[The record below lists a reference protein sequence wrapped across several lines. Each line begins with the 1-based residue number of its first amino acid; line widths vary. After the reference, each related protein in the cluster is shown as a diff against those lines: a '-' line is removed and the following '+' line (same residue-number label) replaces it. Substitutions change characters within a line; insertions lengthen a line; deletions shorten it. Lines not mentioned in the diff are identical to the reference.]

1 MSSRRTDAAA
11 PEALWLFR
19 DAALGEPAPT
29 PAPSKPAKPRPGATT
44 PGSPGAARKGPRKP
58 RERRASRD
66 LFTAVHT
73 AFARSSEA
81 ARAELAAEPPVP
93 SARSTEPAPPATATP
108 SAPQTRSRRPG
119 RARGEAVPGDMLA
132 RGEAVPGDISA
143 RGEAVPGDMSAR
155 GEAVPGDMSRGPGPS
170 AVDRPPWSV
179 RGPADDPVP
188 WETEAAGDERP
199 WSDLPGDLG
208 DHAWTP
214 PDGLEIGLVPGAG
227 PRTEVL
233 ALLREAEDVASNTIH
248 GLEDRRLDGG
258 AELQHVS
265 ILASAGSGKTYQLTN
280 RYLQI
285 LARGAAPYA
294 ILASTFTR
302 AAAGEIR
309 DRILRTLAES
319 ADADDK
325 RHELTR
331 RLQRP
336 GLTRQFVL
344 DLLTA
349 LAHNLHRLQIRT
361 LDSFFG
367 TIVRCFCLELGL
379 PSDARIVDEDE
390 AFRLRRSA
398 IQRMLEEGDEAA
410 LIELLSSLTEGS
422 SERAVTDTIDN
433 TVSSLYDLYREA
445 RYTDAWRAIAPAE
458 TLGEVALD
466 AALADLRAAV
476 PTGPKRTIDAHAKD
490 CERAE
495 LCRTGSSDDWME
507 FFESG
512 LAKSVASG
520 DGTYFKKPIDGPTVA
535 AYERLLKH
543 ARGVY
548 RRRIIDQTRATH
560 ELLLR
565 FDDCYRRVKH
575 QHKVLTFSDLT
586 VALAQADLSGQ
597 LDDICYRI
605 DARLRHV
612 LLDEMQDTSIQQ
624 WNALRP
630 IVDETVSYTPE
641 ERSFFC
647 VGDVKQSIYGWRNAC
662 PEILSRIDALLG
674 AGAGI
679 VKQTLATSYRSAPA
693 VIEVVNKIFGGLAHN
708 PALARYPDAA
718 QRWDE
723 EFTAHS
729 TTRSELA
736 GYVRLRTVARCE
748 DQSRRTNLRLQEAA
762 HLVAELYQRHPG
774 KTIGVLLRTNGA
786 VGRVLYELGP
796 TRLKVP
802 ATGRGGGPLT
812 DAPAVNAILDL
823 LRLADHPDHSV
834 AAFNVLS
841 SPLGP
846 VVGLTEDGPGPRHRV
861 AARVRRAVASDGL
874 APTLQPWIKAIAGQV
889 DERQYRRCMQLIQ
902 LAQTWDER
910 ASLRCDDFV
919 ALVES
924 RAVAD
929 PAASAV
935 QVMTIHQAKGL
946 EFDIVILPELEGEL
960 ASTRTLKV
968 VYERDG
974 DAGPISRI
982 ARHVSKDMWSM
993 FDDLRPMFEQHIG
1006 RLAHE
1011 SLCLLYV
1018 AVTRAREALFMLVD
1032 PPAENSRSAPA
1043 RMASLVLHA
1052 LRPADSAPAEPD
1064 QVVFE
1069 WGDPQWLAPH
1079 PPVAPAA
1086 VDPSDPHLEAPLAP
1100 LAFAPTQGPL
1110 LRSASTLASDLTGR
1124 TVGDVLVLSDGP
1136 TSAWA
1141 AALRALFAEVAWLE
1155 EFRGDR
1161 KALRAA
1167 VQAVVPN
1174 RDEAWAGARVDEFLQ
1189 LLDAPDLRRALSR
1202 GGAPAGALRV
1212 ERQVPFARLEGGAL
1226 QTGEVPRVVLEC
1238 ADMSE
1243 TTGPEVHVRRATVLG
1258 FCLDAVEGPAHA
1270 AERAAAYREPMSAW
1284 RAATAEQWG
1293 LERGDVAGVLLFVN
1307 AGVAVP
1313 LT

>member
-1 MSSRRTDAAA
+1 LDEHDARHADS
-11 PEALWLFR
+11 PW
-19 DAALGEPAPT
+19 
-29 PAPSKPAKPRPGATT
+29 
-44 PGSPGAARKGPRKP
+44 SPGRGELEIALLPG
-58 RERRASRD
+58 
-66 LFTAVHT
+66 VG
-73 AFARSSEA
+73 ARS
-81 ARAELAAEPPVP
+81 
-93 SARSTEPAPPATATP
+93 
-108 SAPQTRSRRPG
+108 
-119 RARGEAVPGDMLA
+119 
-132 RGEAVPGDISA
+132 
-143 RGEAVPGDMSAR
+143 
-155 GEAVPGDMSRGPGPS
+155 
-170 AVDRPPWSV
+170 
-179 RGPADDPVP
+179 
-188 WETEAAGDERP
+188 
-199 WSDLPGDLG
+199 
-208 DHAWTP
+208 
-214 PDGLEIGLVPGAG
+214 
-227 PRTEVL
+227 EVL
-233 ALLREAEDVASNTIH
+233 AMLREAEDIASNPIL
-248 GLEDRRLDGG
+248 GLEERRLDGG
-258 AELQHVS
+258 ALLQHVS

-285 LARGAAPYA
+285 LARGAAPFS

-336 GLTRQFVL
+336 GLSRQFVL
-344 DLLTA
+344 DLLTS

-390 AFRLRRSA
+390 AARLRRSA
-398 IQRMLEEGDEAA
+398 IQRMLEEGDEEAI
-410 LIELLSSLTEGS
+410 IELLSSLTEGS

-433 TVSSLYDLYREA
+433 TVSGLYDLYREA
-445 RYTDAWRAIAPAE
+445 RYTSAWHSIAPAE
-458 TLGEVALD
+458 TLTEAAVD
-466 AALADLRAAV
+466 HALAELRAAV
-476 PTGPKRTIDAHAKD
+476 PSGPKRTIDAHAKD

-495 LCRTGSSDDWME
+495 QCRTGSSDDWME
-507 FFESG
+507 FFGGG
-512 LAKSVASG
+512 LAAKVS
-520 DGTYFKKPIDGPTVA
+520 DGSCIYYGKEIDPRTVD

-543 ARGVY
+543 AKGVY
-548 RRRIIDQTRATH
+548 RRRVIDQTRATH
-560 ELLLR
+560 ELLVR

-597 LDDICYRI
+597 LDDICYRL

-624 WNALRP
+624 WNAMRP

-662 PEILSRIDALLG
+662 PEILSRVDTLLG

-679 VKQTLATSYRSAPA
+679 VKQTLATSYRSAPE
-693 VIEVVNKIFGGLAHN
+693 IIDVVNKIFSGLAHS

-736 GYVRLRTVARCE
+736 GFVRLRTVARCE
-748 DQSRRTNLRLQEAA
+748 DSAKRQNLRLHEAA
-762 HLVAELYQRHPG
+762 HLVAELHHRRPG

-796 TRLKVP
+796 TRLKIP

-861 AARVRRAVASDGL
+861 AARVRRLIASDGL
-874 APTLQPWIKAIAGQV
+874 ARTLQPWVKAIAGQV

-902 LAQTWDER
+902 LAQTWDQR
-910 ASLRCDDFV
+910 ASLRSDDFV
-919 ALVES
+919 AMVEI

-929 PAASAV
+929 PAASPV

-968 VYERDG
+968 VYERSG

-982 ARHVSKDMWSM
+982 ARHVSKEMWSM

-1018 AVTRAREALFMLVD
+1018 AVTRAREGLFMLID
-1032 PPAENSRSAPA
+1032 PPGENIRTAPA
-1043 RMASLVLHA
+1043 RMASLVLNA
-1052 LRPADSAPAEPD
+1052 LRPADHLGGQGPVEPD
-1064 QVVFE
+1064 QVVYE
-1069 WGDPQWLAPH
+1069 HGDPQWLAPH
-1079 PPVAPAA
+1079 APVAPAA
-1086 VDPSDPHLEAPLAP
+1086 IDPSAPHLESPQAP
-1100 LAFAPTQGPL
+1100 LAFAPTHGPL
-1110 LRSASTLASDLTGR
+1110 LRTASTLASDLAGR
-1124 TVGDVLVLSDGP
+1124 TVGDVLGLSDGP
-1136 TSAWA
+1136 TTAWA

-1174 RDEAWAGARVDEFLQ
+1174 RDEAWASARVDEFLA
-1189 LLDAPDLRRALSR
+1189 LLEAPDLRRALSR
-1202 GGAPAGALRV
+1202 GGAPETALRV

-1226 QTGEVPRVVLEC
+1226 QTGEIPRVVLEHDDV
-1238 ADMSE
+1238 AHA
-1243 TTGPEVHVRRATVLG
+1243 TGPEVQVRRATVLG
-1258 FCLDAVEGPAHA
+1258 FCLDTVEGPEHA

-1284 RAATAEQWG
+1284 RAATSEQWG
-1293 LERGDVAGVLLFVN
+1293 LDKSEVAGVLLFVN

-1313 LT
+1313 LA

>member
-1 MSSRRTDAAA
+1 MSARRNTSANPVASA
-11 PEALWLFR
+11 PPESLWLFS
-19 DAALGEPAPT
+19 DSPAPPV
-29 PAPSKPAKPRPGATT
+29 PARAEKTAKPGA
-44 PGSPGAARKGPRKP
+44 PQRKGPRKP
-58 RERRASRD
+58 RSSRPSRD
-66 LFTAVHT
+66 LFSAVDRVFT
-73 AFARSSEA
+73 RSSEA
-81 ARAELAAEPPVP
+81 ARAEIAG
-93 SARSTEPAPPATATP
+93 EPAP
-108 SAPQTRSRRPG
+108 APQARP
-119 RARGEAVPGDMLA
+119 ARHRVPAEGPRPVPEARPVVP
-132 RGEAVPGDISA
+132 VQK
-143 RGEAVPGDMSAR
+143 
-155 GEAVPGDMSRGPGPS
+155 
-170 AVDRPPWSV
+170 DRPAPT

-188 WETEAAGDERP
+188 WDAEDSGPRWRDHEHDDTPDLDDP
-199 WSDLPGDLG
+199 WASTPGELQ
-208 DHAWTP
+208 
-214 PDGLEIGLVPGAG
+214 IGLVPGAG
-227 PRTEVL
+227 SRTEVL
-233 ALLREAEDVASNTIH
+233 ALLREAEDVASSAMTFEDERP
-248 GLEDRRLDGG
+248 LEGD
-258 AELQHVS
+258 ATLQHVS

-325 RHELTR
+325 RHELGR

-336 GLTRQFVL
+336 GLSRQFVL

-367 TIVRCFCLELGL
+367 TIVRCFTLELGL
-379 PSDARIVDEDE
+379 PSDARIIDEDE
-390 AFRLRRSA
+390 AFRLRRAA

-410 LIELLSSLTEGS
+410 IIELLASLTEGS

-433 TVSSLYDLYREA
+433 TVSALYDLYREA
-445 RYTDAWRAIAPAE
+445 RYTDAWHAIAP
-458 TLGEVALD
+458 GECLTEAALD
-466 AALADLRAAV
+466 HAIADLRAAI
-476 PTGPKRTIDAHAKD
+476 PAGPKRTIDAHAKD
-490 CERAE
+490 CERAVQISRPSGPE
-495 LCRTGSSDDWME
+495 HGKTGSSDDWME
-507 FFESG
+507 FFGQG
-512 LAKSVASG
+512 LAAKIA
-520 DGTYFKKPIDGPTVA
+520 DGSLVYYAKPIDGRTVD

-543 ARGVY
+543 AKGVY
-548 RRRIIDQTRATH
+548 RRRVIDQTRATH

-565 FDDCYRRVKH
+565 FDDCYQRVKH
-575 QHKVLTFSDLT
+575 QHKALTFADLT
-586 VALAQADLSGQ
+586 FALAQADLSGK

-624 WNALRP
+624 WNAMRP

-662 PEILSRIDALLG
+662 PEILSRIDQLLG

-679 VKQTLATSYRSAPA
+679 VKQNLSTSYRSAPA
-693 VIEVVNKIFGGLAHN
+693 IIDVVNKIFSGLVNN
-708 PALARYPDAA
+708 PALMRYPDAA

-723 EFTAHS
+723 EFQTH
-729 TTRSELA
+729 TTQRKELA

-748 DQSRRTNLRLQEAA
+748 DQAKRQNLRLQEAA
-762 HLVAELYQRHPG
+762 HLVHELYHRHPG

-846 VVGLTEDGPGPRHRV
+846 VVGLTEDGPGPRHRA
-861 AARVRRAVASDGL
+861 AARVRRLVASDGL
-874 APTLQPWIKAIAGQV
+874 ARTLQPWIRAIAGQV

-902 LAQTWDER
+902 LAQTWDQR

-919 ALVES
+919 AMVEA

-968 VYERDG
+968 VYERSG

-1018 AVTRAREALFMLVD
+1018 AVTRAREGLFMLMD
-1032 PPAENSRSAPA
+1032 PPGESSKTAPA

-1052 LRPADSAPAEPD
+1052 LHDGPVDPDS
-1064 QVVFE
+1064 VVFE

-1079 PPVAPAA
+1079 APVAAA
-1086 VDPSDPHLEAPLAP
+1086 PIDPSAPHLETPQAPLT
-1100 LAFAPTQGPL
+1100 FAPTQGPL
-1110 LRSASTLASDLTGR
+1110 LRSTGASASDLAGR
-1124 TVGDVLVLSDGP
+1124 TVGQVLVLNDGP
-1136 TSAWA
+1136 TSAWGGA
-1141 AALRALFAEVAWLE
+1141 IRALFAELTWLE
-1155 EFRGDR
+1155 DFTEDR
-1161 KALRAA
+1161 SALLAA
-1167 VQAVVPN
+1167 VQRAAPN
-1174 RDEAWAGARVDEFLQ
+1174 RDEEWAKTCVLEFLRM
-1189 LLDAPDLRRALSR
+1189 LESSTLRRALSR
-1202 GGAPAGALRV
+1202 GNAPAHALQV

-1226 QTGEVPRVVLEC
+1226 QTGEVPRVVLELG
-1238 ADMSE
+1238 ADLSE
-1243 TTGPEVHVRRATVLG
+1243 GTEPQARRATVLG
-1258 FCLDAVEGPAHA
+1258 ICLDKVDTIELAV
-1270 AERAAAYREPMSAW
+1270 ERAASYREPMTAW

-1293 LERGDVAGVLLFVN
+1293 LERSDVAGVLLFVV
-1307 AGVAVP
+1307 AGLAVP

>member
-1 MSSRRTDAAA
+1 MSARRTVD
-11 PEALWLFR
+11 PESLWLFS
-19 DAALGEPAPT
+19 DAPAP
-29 PAPSKPAKPRPGATT
+29 APDADADAKPSAP
-44 PGSPGAARKGPRKP
+44 RKASRKP
-58 RERRASRD
+58 RSRAPTRD
-66 LFTAVHT
+66 LFSAVDRVFT
-73 AFARSSEA
+73 RSSEA
-81 ARAELAAEPPVP
+81 ARAEIAGEPPPPTQARYKVP
-93 SARSTEPAPPATATP
+93 AEAPRPVPEARSPAPVPQDSRAPTP
-108 SAPQTRSRRPG
+108 
-119 RARGEAVPGDMLA
+119 
-132 RGEAVPGDISA
+132 
-143 RGEAVPGDMSAR
+143 
-155 GEAVPGDMSRGPGPS
+155 
-170 AVDRPPWSV
+170 

-188 WETEAAGDERP
+188 WETDAGDADAP
-199 WSDLPGDLG
+199 WPDHPDDLSWASTPGELQI
-208 DHAWTP
+208 A
-214 PDGLEIGLVPGAG
+214 LVPGAG
-227 PRTEVL
+227 ARSQVL
-233 ALLREAEDVASNTIH
+233 AVLREAEDVASSAMPN
-248 GLEDRRLDGG
+248 EDDRLLDG
-258 AELQHVS
+258 ADASLQHVS

-285 LARGAAPYA
+285 LARGAAPHS

-319 ADADDK
+319 SDSDDK
-325 RHELTR
+325 RLELTR

-336 GLTRQFVL
+336 GMSRQFVL
-344 DLLTA
+344 DMLTA

-367 TIVRCFCLELGL
+367 TIVRCFSLELGL
-379 PSDARIVDEDE
+379 PADARIIDEDE
-390 AFRLRRSA
+390 AFRLRRAA

-410 LIELLSSLTEGS
+410 IIELLASLTEGS

-433 TVSSLYDLYREA
+433 TVSALYDLYREA
-445 RYTDAWRAIAPAE
+445 RYTDAWHAIAPGQCLTEA
-458 TLGEVALD
+458 ALD
-466 AALADLRAAV
+466 HAIADLRAAA
-476 PTGPKRTIDAHAKD
+476 PAGPKRTIDAHAKD

-495 LCRTGSSDDWME
+495 QCKTGSSDDWME
-507 FFESG
+507 FFGQG
-512 LAKSVASG
+512 LAAKIA
-520 DGTYFKKPIDGPTVA
+520 DGSCVYYNKPIDGRTVD
-535 AYERLLKH
+535 AYERLLTH
-543 ARGVY
+543 AKGVY
-548 RRRIIDQTRATH
+548 RRRVIDQTHATH

-565 FDDCYRRVKH
+565 FDDCYQRVKH
-575 QHKVLTFSDLT
+575 QHKALTFADLT
-586 VALAQADLSGQ
+586 FALAQADLSGK

-624 WNALRP
+624 WNAMRP

-662 PEILSRIDALLG
+662 PEILSRIDQLLG

-679 VKQTLATSYRSAPA
+679 VKQNLATSYRSAPA
-693 VIEVVNKIFGGLAHN
+693 VIDVVNKIFTALVSN
-708 PALARYPDAA
+708 PALLRYPDAA
-718 QRWDE
+718 ARWDE
-723 EFTAHS
+723 EFQTH
-729 TTRSELA
+729 TTQRSELS
-736 GYVRLRTVARCE
+736 GYVRQRTVARCE
-748 DQSRRTNLRLQEAA
+748 DQGKRQTLRLQEAS
-762 HLVAELYQRHPG
+762 HLVHELYHRHPG
-774 KTIGVLLRTNGA
+774 RSIGVLLRTNGA

-846 VVGLTEDGPGPRHRV
+846 VVGLLEDGARPRHRV
-861 AARVRRAVASDGL
+861 AARVRRMIASDGL
-874 APTLQPWIKAIAGQV
+874 APTLQPWVKAIAGQV

-902 LAQTWDER
+902 LAQSWDQR

-919 ALVES
+919 AMVEA
-924 RAVAD
+924 RPVAD
-929 PAASAV
+929 PSASTV

-1018 AVTRAREALFMLVD
+1018 AVTRAREGLFMLID
-1032 PPAENSRSAPA
+1032 PPAESSRTAPA
-1043 RMASLVLHA
+1043 RMSSLVLQA
-1052 LRPADSAPAEPD
+1052 LHDGPAEPD

-1069 WGDPQWLAPH
+1069 WGDPGWLAPH
-1079 PPVAPAA
+1079 APVPAA
-1086 VDPSDPHLEAPLAP
+1086 PQDPSAPHLESPQSP

-1110 LRSASTLASDLTGR
+1110 LRSASTSASDLNGR
-1124 TVGDVLVLSDGP
+1124 TVGQVLALNDGP

-1141 AALRALFAEVAWLE
+1141 GTLRALFAELAWLE
-1155 EFRGDR
+1155 DFTDD
-1161 KALRAA
+1161 RAA
-1167 VQAVVPN
+1167 LMAAAQRAAPN
-1174 RDEAWAGARVDEFLQ
+1174 RDEEFAAARVLEFLNM
-1189 LLDAPDLRRALSR
+1189 LEAPALRRALSR

-1226 QTGEVPRVVLEC
+1226 QTGEIPRVVLELGPDPS
-1238 ADMSE
+1238 DMSE
-1243 TTGPEVHVRRATVLG
+1243 GAGPEGQVRRATVLG
-1258 FCLDAVEGPAHA
+1258 FCLDKVDTLEQAS
-1270 AERAAAYREPMSAW
+1270 ERAASYREPMTAW
-1284 RAATAEQWG
+1284 RSATAEQWG
-1293 LERGDVAGVLLFVN
+1293 IERSAVAGVLLFVT
-1307 AGVAVP
+1307 AGLAVP
-1313 LT
+1313 MT

>member
-1 MSSRRTDAAA
+1 MSARRNTSATPPASA
-11 PEALWLFR
+11 SESPPTESLWLFS
-19 DAALGEPAPT
+19 DSPIAPPPVPART
-29 PAPSKPAKPRPGATT
+29 AKTSKSGAPQ
-44 PGSPGAARKGPRKP
+44 RKGPRKP
-58 RERRASRD
+58 RSSRSSRD
-66 LFTAVHT
+66 LFSAVDRV
-73 AFARSSEA
+73 FARSSEA
-81 ARAELAAEPPVP
+81 ARAEIAGEA
-93 SARSTEPAPPATATP
+93 P
-108 SAPQTRSRRPG
+108 SAPQARHRVPAEGPRPVPQARPAPPVQKDSRP
-119 RARGEAVPGDMLA
+119 APT
-132 RGEAVPGDISA
+132 
-143 RGEAVPGDMSAR
+143 
-155 GEAVPGDMSRGPGPS
+155 
-170 AVDRPPWSV
+170 
-179 RGPADDPVP
+179 RGPADAPVP
-188 WETEAAGDERP
+188 WDADDDQWTDHGPDIDIG
-199 WSDLPGDLG
+199 DLPDLPW
-208 DHAWTP
+208 ATTP
-214 PDGLEIGLVPGAG
+214 GELEINIVPGAG
-227 PRTEVL
+227 SRAEVL
-233 ALLREAEDVASNTIH
+233 ALLREAEDVASSAMVFEDDRN
-248 GLEDRRLDGG
+248 LEGD
-258 AELQHVS
+258 ASLQHVS

-285 LARGAAPYA
+285 LARGAAPYG

-319 ADADDK
+319 ADGDDK
-325 RHELTR
+325 RDELTR

-336 GLTRQFVL
+336 GMSRQFVL
-344 DLLTA
+344 DMLTA

-367 TIVRCFCLELGL
+367 TIVRCFALELGL
-379 PSDARIVDEDE
+379 PADARIIDEDE
-390 AFRLRRSA
+390 AFRLRRAA

-410 LIELLSSLTEGS
+410 IIELLASLTEGS

-445 RYTDAWRAIAPAE
+445 RYTDAWRAIAPGE
-458 TLGEVALD
+458 TLTEVALD
-466 AALADLRAAV
+466 AAIADLRACV
-476 PTGPKRTIDAHAKD
+476 PSGPKRTMDAHARD

-495 LCRTGSSDDWME
+495 QCKTGSSDDWME
-507 FFESG
+507 FFGQG
-512 LAKSVASG
+512 LAAKIS
-520 DGTYFKKPIDGPTVA
+520 DGSCVYYAKPIDGRTVA

-543 ARGVY
+543 AKGVY
-548 RRRIIDQTRATH
+548 RRRVIDQTRATH
-560 ELLLR
+560 ELLVR
-565 FDDCYRRVKH
+565 FDDCYQRVKH
-575 QHKVLTFSDLT
+575 QHKALTFADLT
-586 VALAQADLSGQ
+586 VALAQADLSGK

-624 WNALRP
+624 WNAMRP

-662 PEILSRIDALLG
+662 PEILSRIDQLLG

-679 VKQTLATSYRSAPA
+679 VKQNLATSYRSAPA
-693 VIEVVNKIFGGLAHN
+693 IIDVVNKIFTALGNN
-708 PALARYPDAA
+708 PSLMRYPDAA

-723 EFTAHS
+723 EFQTH
-729 TTRSELA
+729 TTQRKELA

-748 DQSRRTNLRLQEAA
+748 DQAKRQNLRLQEAA
-762 HLVAELYQRHPG
+762 HLVHELYHRHPG

-846 VVGLTEDGPGPRHRV
+846 VVGLTEDGPGPRHRA
-861 AARVRRAVASDGL
+861 AARVRRMVASDGL
-874 APTLQPWIKAIAGQV
+874 ARTLQPWVKAIAGQV

-902 LAQTWDER
+902 LAQAWDQR

-919 ALVES
+919 AMVET

-929 PAASAV
+929 PSASAV
-935 QVMTIHQAKGL
+935 QIMTIHQAKGL
-946 EFDIVILPELEGEL
+946 EFDIVILPELEAEL

-968 VYERDG
+968 VYERNG
-974 DAGPISRI
+974 DAGPISKI

-1018 AVTRAREALFMLVD
+1018 AVTRAREGLFMLID
-1032 PPAENSRSAPA
+1032 PPGESSRTAPA
-1043 RMASLVLHA
+1043 RISSLVLHA
-1052 LRPADSAPAEPD
+1052 LHDGPADPD
-1064 QVVFE
+1064 SVVFE

-1079 PPVAPAA
+1079 APVTAAP
-1086 VDPSDPHLEAPLAP
+1086 VDPSAPHLETPQAPLT
-1100 LAFAPTQGPL
+1100 FAPTQGPL
-1110 LRSASTLASDLTGR
+1110 LRSTGAMASDLAGR
-1124 TVGDVLVLSDGP
+1124 TVGQVLVLNDGP
-1136 TSAWA
+1136 TSAWGGA
-1141 AALRALFAEVAWLE
+1141 VRALFAEVTWLE
-1155 EFRGDR
+1155 DFSEDKR
-1161 KALRAA
+1161 ALLAA
-1167 VQAVVPN
+1167 VQKAAPN
-1174 RDEAWAGARVDEFLQ
+1174 RDEEYAQTVVLEFLRM
-1189 LLDAPDLRRALSR
+1189 LAAPTVRRALSR
-1202 GGAPAGALRV
+1202 GSAPASALQV

-1226 QTGEVPRVVLEC
+1226 QTGEVPRVVLEL
-1238 ADMSE
+1238 DPDLSE
-1243 TTGPEVHVRRATVLG
+1243 GTEGHVRRATVLG
-1258 FCLDAVEGPAHA
+1258 FCLDNVDTQELA
-1270 AERAAAYREPMSAW
+1270 AERALSYREPMSAW

-1293 LERGDVAGVLLFVN
+1293 LERDQVAGVLLFVV
-1307 AGVAVP
+1307 AGLAIP
-1313 LT
+1313 MT